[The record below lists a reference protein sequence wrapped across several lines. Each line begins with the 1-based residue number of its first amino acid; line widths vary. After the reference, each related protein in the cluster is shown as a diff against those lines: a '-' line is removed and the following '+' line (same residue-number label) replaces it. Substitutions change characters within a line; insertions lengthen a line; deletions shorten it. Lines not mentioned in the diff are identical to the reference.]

1 MTLTLR
7 ETENR
12 IKTTNFDSLPK
23 PRKNKGVRGQLLE
36 LALGIPNSSKLTDL
50 VDGELKSFTKGESIA
65 VTQLRHTL
73 PEIFNKTPFNKSK
86 LGIKISRT
94 LYVAFDRNNKF
105 LGTATH
111 TETNKL
117 IEEDYNYICDFIRN
131 AKNLHTFTGRN
142 KVLQIRTKDS
152 KDRNGNY
159 HPIIWKREQISN
171 KGFAFYLTGRYAKGI
186 IWYQT
191 TPTRIASEV
200 PEKSPEGVSTFIFFD
215 FL

>member
-1 MTLTLR
+1 MTLTLT
-7 ETENR
+7 ETQKR
-12 IKTTNFDSLPK
+12 LQTTNFEALPK

-50 VDGELKSFTKGESIA
+50 VDGELKSYTKGESVA

-94 LYVAFDRNNKF
+94 LYVAFDRNNNF

-117 IEEDYNYICDFIRN
+117 IEEDYNDICDFIRN
-131 AKNLHTFTGRN
+131 TKTLKTFTGRN
-142 KVLQIRTKDS
+142 GILKIRTKDS

-159 HPIIWKREQISN
+159 HPIYWEGKQISN
-171 KGFAFYLTGRYAKGI
+171 KGYAFYLTGKYAKTI
-186 IWYQT
+186 
-191 TPTRIASEV
+191 V
-200 PEKSPEGVSTFIFFD
+200 
-215 FL
+215 

>member
-73 PEIFNKTPFNKSK
+73 PEVMNNTPFNQSK

-94 LYVAFDRNNKF
+94 LYVAFDRQNNF

-111 TETNKL
+111 TEKNNPTVL
-117 IEEDYNYICDFIRN
+117 IEGDYQYICEIIRHRIAN
-131 AKNLHTFTGRN
+131 GLPLQTITGLN

-159 HPIIWKREQISN
+159 HPIIWEGQQISN
-171 KGFAFYLTGRYAKGI
+171 KGFAFYLTGRYAKTI
-186 IWYQT
+186 
-191 TPTRIASEV
+191 V
-200 PEKSPEGVSTFIFFD
+200 
-215 FL
+215 

>member
-1 MTLTLR
+1 MTLTLT
-7 ETENR
+7 ETEKR
-12 IKTTNFDSLPK
+12 LQTTNFEALPK

-50 VDGELKSFTKGESIA
+50 VDGELKSYTKGESVA

-73 PEIFNKTPFNKSK
+73 PEIFNNTPFNKSK

-94 LYVAFDRNNKF
+94 LYVAFDRNLKF

-117 IEEDYNYICDFIRN
+117 IEQDYNDICEFVRS
-131 AKNLHTFTGRN
+131 AETLHTFTGLN

-159 HPIIWKREQISN
+159 HPIIWEGREISN
-171 KGFAFYLTGRYAKGI
+171 KGFAFYLTGKYAKTI
-186 IWYQT
+186 
-191 TPTRIASEV
+191 V
-200 PEKSPEGVSTFIFFD
+200 
-215 FL
+215 

>member
-50 VDGELKSFTKGESIA
+50 VDGELKSFTKGESVA

-73 PEIFNKTPFNKSK
+73 PEVMNNTPFNQSK
-86 LGIKISRT
+86 LGIKIART
-94 LYVAFDRNNKF
+94 LYVAFDRQNNF

-111 TETNKL
+111 TEPNKL
-117 IEEDYNYICDFIRN
+117 IEGDYQYICEIIRH
-131 AKNLHTFTGRN
+131 KIGIGQPLTTITGLN

-159 HPIIWKREQISN
+159 HPIFWEGQQISN
-171 KGFAFYLTGRYAKGI
+171 KGFAFYLTGRYAK
-186 IWYQT
+186 T
-191 TPTRIASEV
+191 IA
-200 PEKSPEGVSTFIFFD
+200 
-215 FL
+215 

>member
-1 MTLTLR
+1 MTLTLT
-7 ETENR
+7 ETQNR
-12 IKTTNFDSLPK
+12 LQTTNFEALPK

-50 VDGELKSFTKGESIA
+50 VDGELKSYTKGESVA

-73 PEIFNKTPFNKSK
+73 TEVFNKTPFNQSK

-94 LYVAFDRNNKF
+94 LYVAFDRNNNF

-117 IEEDYNYICDFIRN
+117 IEEDYNDICDFIRN
-131 AKNLHTFTGRN
+131 TKTLKTFTGRN
-142 KVLQIRTKDS
+142 GILQIRTKDS

-159 HPIIWKREQISN
+159 HPIIWEGQQISN
-171 KGFAFYLTGRYAKGI
+171 KGYAFYLNRSLRKNHCVTYCFNPLTFVI
-186 IWYQT
+186 QT
-191 TPTRIASEV
+191 PIHS
-200 PEKSPEGVSTFIFFD
+200 
-215 FL
+215 L

>member
-73 PEIFNKTPFNKSK
+73 TEVFNKTPFNQSK

-94 LYVAFDRNNKF
+94 LYVAFDRDNNF

-111 TETNKL
+111 TKTNPL
-117 IEEDYNYICDFIRN
+117 IEQDYNDICDFIRN
-131 AKNLHTFTGRN
+131 TKTLHTFTGRN
-142 KVLQIRTKDS
+142 GILQIRTKDS

-159 HPIIWKREQISN
+159 HPIKWEGKEISN
-171 KGFAFYLTGRYAKGI
+171 KGYAFYLTGRY
-186 IWYQT
+186 T
-191 TPTRIASEV
+191 
-200 PEKSPEGVSTFIFFD
+200 KSLI
-215 FL
+215 

>member
-1 MTLTLR
+1 MTLTLS
-7 ETENR
+7 ETENK
-12 IKTTNFDSLPK
+12 IKTTDFDNLPK

-73 PEIFNKTPFNKSK
+73 TEVFNNTPFNQSK

-94 LYVAFDRNNKF
+94 LYVAFDRQNKF

-111 TETNKL
+111 TKTNPL
-117 IEEDYNYICDFIRN
+117 IEGDYQYICEIIRHRIN
-131 AKNLHTFTGRN
+131 NGLPLTTITGLN
-142 KVLQIRTKDS
+142 GVLQIRTKDS

-159 HPIIWKREQISN
+159 HPIYWKGQKMTN
-171 KGFAFYLTGRYAKGI
+171 KGFAFYLTGKYAKSI
-186 IWYQT
+186 I
-191 TPTRIASEV
+191 
-200 PEKSPEGVSTFIFFD
+200 
-215 FL
+215 

>member
-73 PEIFNKTPFNKSK
+73 PEIFNNTPFNQSK

-94 LYVAFDRNNKF
+94 LYVAFDRQNNF

-111 TETNKL
+111 TETNNPTVL
-117 IEEDYNYICDFIRN
+117 IEGDYQYICEIIRHRVAN
-131 AKNLHTFTGRN
+131 GLPLQTITGLN
-142 KVLQIRTKDS
+142 GVLQIRTKDS
-152 KDRNGNY
+152 KDRHGNY
-159 HPIIWKREQISN
+159 HPIIWEGKEISN
-171 KGFAFYLTGRYAKGI
+171 KGYAFYLTGRYIKGLI
-186 IWYQT
+186 
-191 TPTRIASEV
+191 
-200 PEKSPEGVSTFIFFD
+200 
-215 FL
+215 

>member
-1 MTLTLR
+1 MSLTLK

-12 IKTTNFDSLPK
+12 IKTTDFDSLPK

-50 VDGELKSFTKGESIA
+50 VDGELKSFTKGESVA

-73 PEIFNKTPFNKSK
+73 TEVFNKTPFNQSK

-94 LYVAFDRNNKF
+94 LYVAFDRNNNF

-117 IEEDYNYICDFIRN
+117 IEGDYQYICEIIRGRVAN
-131 AKNLHTFTGRN
+131 GLPLTTITGLN
-142 KVLQIRTKDS
+142 GILQIRTKDS
-152 KDRNGNY
+152 KYKGKY
-159 HPIIWKREQISN
+159 HPIIWEGKEISN
-171 KGFAFYLTGRYAKGI
+171 KGYAFYLTGKYI
-186 IWYQT
+186 
-191 TPTRIASEV
+191 
-200 PEKSPEGVSTFIFFD
+200 KSLI
-215 FL
+215 

>member
-7 ETENR
+7 ETQN
-12 IKTTNFDSLPK
+12 KLQKTNFEVLPK

-50 VDGELKSFTKGESIA
+50 VDGDLKSFTKGESVA

-73 PEIFNKTPFNKSK
+73 PEIFNNTPFNQSK

-94 LYVAFDRNNKF
+94 LYVAFDRQNNF

-111 TETNKL
+111 TETNQL
-117 IEEDYNYICDFIRN
+117 IEQDYNDICDYIRN
-131 AKNLHTFTGRN
+131 TKTLNTFTGRN
-142 KVLQIRTKDS
+142 GILQIRTKDS

-159 HPIIWKREQISN
+159 HPIKWEGQQISN
-171 KGFAFYLTGRYAKGI
+171 KGFEFYLT
-186 IWYQT
+186 
-191 TPTRIASEV
+191 
-200 PEKSPEGVSTFIFFD
+200 
-215 FL
+215 

>member
-7 ETENR
+7 ETENK
-12 IKTTNFDSLPK
+12 IKTTDFDNLPN

-50 VDGELKSFTKGESIA
+50 VDGELKSFTKGESVA

-73 PEIFNKTPFNKSK
+73 TEVFNNTPFNQSK

-94 LYVAFDRNNKF
+94 LYVAFDRQNKF

-111 TETNKL
+111 TKTNPL
-117 IEEDYNYICDFIRN
+117 IEEDYNDICDYIRP
-131 AKNLHTFTGRN
+131 ATTLKTFTGRN
-142 KVLQIRTKDS
+142 GILQIRTKDS

-159 HPIIWKREQISN
+159 HPIKWEGKEISN
-171 KGFAFYLTGRYAKGI
+171 KGFAFYLTGRYAKTI
-186 IWYQT
+186 
-191 TPTRIASEV
+191 V
-200 PEKSPEGVSTFIFFD
+200 
-215 FL
+215 

>member
-50 VDGELKSFTKGESIA
+50 VDGELKSFTKGESVA

-73 PEIFNKTPFNKSK
+73 PEIFNNTPFNQSK

-94 LYVAFDRNNKF
+94 LYVAFDRQNNF

-111 TETNKL
+111 TKTNPL
-117 IEEDYNYICDFIRN
+117 IEGDYQYICEIIRHRIN
-131 AKNLHTFTGRN
+131 NGLLLTTITGLN
-142 KVLQIRTKDS
+142 GVLQIRTKDG

-159 HPIIWKREQISN
+159 HPIKWEGKEISN
-171 KGFAFYLTGRYAKGI
+171 KGFAFYLTGRYAKTI
-186 IWYQT
+186 
-191 TPTRIASEV
+191 V
-200 PEKSPEGVSTFIFFD
+200 
-215 FL
+215 

>member
-50 VDGELKSFTKGESIA
+50 VDGELKSFTKGESVA

-73 PEIFNKTPFNKSK
+73 TEVFNKTPFNQSK

-94 LYVAFDRNNKF
+94 LYVAFDRQNNF

-111 TETNKL
+111 TEPNKL
-117 IEEDYNYICDFIRN
+117 IEGDYQYICEIIRH
-131 AKNLHTFTGRN
+131 KIGIGQPLTTITGLN

-152 KDRNGNY
+152 KDRKGNY
-159 HPIIWKREQISN
+159 HPIFWEGQQISN
-171 KGFAFYLTGRYAKGI
+171 KGFAFYLTGRYAK
-186 IWYQT
+186 T
-191 TPTRIASEV
+191 IA
-200 PEKSPEGVSTFIFFD
+200 
-215 FL
+215 

>member
-1 MTLTLR
+1 MTLTLT
-7 ETENR
+7 ETQNR
-12 IKTTNFDSLPK
+12 LQTTNFEALPK

-50 VDGELKSFTKGESIA
+50 VDGALKSYTKGESVA

-73 PEIFNKTPFNKSK
+73 TEVFNKTPFNQSK

-94 LYVAFDRNNKF
+94 LYVAFDRNNNF

-117 IEEDYNYICDFIRN
+117 IEEDYNDICDFIRN
-131 AKNLHTFTGRN
+131 TKTLKTFTGRN
-142 KVLQIRTKDS
+142 GILQIRTKDS

-159 HPIIWKREQISN
+159 HPIFWEGQQISN
-171 KGFAFYLTGRYAKGI
+171 KGFAFYLTGRYAKSI
-186 IWYQT
+186 
-191 TPTRIASEV
+191 V
-200 PEKSPEGVSTFIFFD
+200 
-215 FL
+215 

>member
-94 LYVAFDRNNKF
+94 LYVAFDRNNNF

-111 TETNKL
+111 TEPNKL
-117 IEEDYNYICDFIRN
+117 IEGDYNDICDFIRN
-131 AKNLHTFTGRN
+131 TKTLKTFTGRN
-142 KVLQIRTKDS
+142 GILQIRTKDS

-159 HPIIWKREQISN
+159 HPITWEGQQISN
-171 KGFAFYLTGRYAKGI
+171 KGYAFYLTVVTQNPLCNVLFQSPDVRDTNPHPFVI
-186 IWYQT
+186 IS
-191 TPTRIASEV
+191 I
-200 PEKSPEGVSTFIFFD
+200 
-215 FL
+215 

>member
-23 PRKNKGVRGQLLE
+23 PMQNKGGRGQLLE

-73 PEIFNKTPFNKSK
+73 TEVFNKTPFSQSK

-94 LYVAFDRNNKF
+94 LYVAFDRQNNF

-111 TETNKL
+111 TKTNPL
-117 IEEDYNYICDFIRN
+117 IEEDYNDICDFIRN
-131 AKNLHTFTGRN
+131 TKTLKTFTGRN
-142 KVLQIRTKDS
+142 GILQIRTKDS

-159 HPIIWKREQISN
+159 HPIIWEGRQISN
-171 KGFAFYLTGRYAKGI
+171 KGFAFYLTGLYAKTI
-186 IWYQT
+186 
-191 TPTRIASEV
+191 V
-200 PEKSPEGVSTFIFFD
+200 
-215 FL
+215 

>member
-1 MTLTLR
+1 MTLTIR

-94 LYVAFDRNNKF
+94 LYVAFDRQNNF

-111 TETNKL
+111 TETNNPTVL
-117 IEEDYNYICDFIRN
+117 IEGDYQYICEIIRHRVG
-131 AKNLHTFTGRN
+131 LGQPLTTITGLN
-142 KVLQIRTKDS
+142 GVLQIRTKDS

-159 HPIIWKREQISN
+159 HPIIWEGQQISD
-171 KGFAFYLTGRYAKGI
+171 KGYAFYLTGKYAKSI
-186 IWYQT
+186 
-191 TPTRIASEV
+191 V
-200 PEKSPEGVSTFIFFD
+200 
-215 FL
+215 